1 MSISEAIGN
10 GVNAVVAPVSGFLD
24 SIIFYSIMVNGTKL
38 PLIVVWLICAALFF
52 TLYLGGI
59 NFRGVKHAI
68 ELLKRKPK
76 AGVGGEISAVQALT
90 TALSG
95 TVGLG
100 NIAGAAIAISIGGP
114 GAALWM
120 VLAGF
125 FGMSTKFVE
134 CTLAVKYR
142 DVHEDGTVSGGPM
155 YYLSKGLKNKGM
167 PRTGRVLAVM
177 VAVAFPFASLNM
189 YQVNQSHAQFAHAT
203 GLDQPLLYGIVLS
216 ALVGAAII
224 GGIKSIGAV
233 AEKIV
238 PTMCGLYLIGGL
250 IVLGVN
256 AAEVPRAIGLIFS
269 EAFNP
274 TSVGGGIIGALVA
287 GVKRAVYSNE
297 AGLGT
302 SAIAHSAVKT
312 DQPLTEGFVSLLEPL
327 IDSCI
332 VCFMTAI
339 IVVVTGAYL
348 GDGEGVVITSNA
360 FSTVLPWFPIILT
373 VSVILFAYTSIIS
386 WFYYGL
392 KGFTYLVGER
402 KRIIMGYKIFYCIQ
416 LAAAAVIPLDKMIEL
431 ADSLNFVLAIPNL
444 IGLYFLAGEVK
455 KDLKEY
461 WPNRKKYLEE
471 SNTDDS
477 EIKANQ

>member
-1 MSISEAIGN
+1 MSISETIGN

-24 SIIFYSIMVNGTKL
+24 SIVFYSVMVNGTKL
-38 PLIVVWLICAALFF
+38 PLIVVWLVCAALFF
-52 TLYLGGI
+52 TFYLGAINLRGI
-59 NFRGVKHAI
+59 GHAI
-68 ELLKRKPK
+68 DLIKRKPK
-76 AGVGGEISAVQALT
+76 FGVSGEISAVQALT

-100 NIAGAAIAISIGGP
+100 NIAGAAVAISIGGP

-167 PRTGRVLAVM
+167 PRTGRILAVM

-189 YQVNQSHAQFAHAT
+189 FQVNQSHAQFAHAT

-216 ALVGAAII
+216 AFVGAAII

-238 PTMCGLYLIGGL
+238 PSMCALYLVGG
-250 IVLGVN
+250 IAVLAVN
-256 AAEVPRAIGLIFS
+256 APEVPRAIGLIFT

-274 TSVGGGIIGALVA
+274 TSVAGGIVGALVA
-287 GVKRAVYSNE
+287 GIKRAVYSNE

-302 SAIAHSAVKT
+302 SAVAHAAVKT

-348 GDGEGVVITSNA
+348 TDSEGVVMTSNA
-360 FSTVLPWFPIILT
+360 FATVLPWFPIILT

-402 KRIIMGYKIFYCIQ
+402 KNIILGYKIFYCIQ

-431 ADSLNFVLAIPNL
+431 ADSLNFVLAIPNI

-455 KDLKEY
+455 KDLREY
-461 WPNRKKYLEE
+461 WPKREEYLAE
-471 SNTDDS
+471 TS
-477 EIKANQ
+477 ETSKDAIS